1 MTKRLQVALALAAV
15 ALLLVIYTVWYQL
28 GVFNAMYQLLGWNLL
43 AVPAAAVVLAF
54 LSVWKD

>member
-15 ALLLVIYTVWYQL
+15 ALLLVIYTVWHQL
-28 GVFNAMYQLLGWNLL
+28 GVFAAMYQLLGWNLL

-54 LSVWKD
+54 LLVWKD